1 MATFYTTKGI
11 KEMTMV
17 VKPTYTTLVNGFPV
31 VTQGKRIRF
40 AEGMLETDDK
50 DEIKFL
56 RTHKNF
62 NSNFFEDKEE
72 TAKLTAKVK
81 V

>member
-1 MATFYTTKGI
+1 MAMFYTTKGI

-31 VTQGKRIRF
+31 VTQGKRIKF
-40 AEGMLETDDK
+40 EDGKLETNDK

-62 NSNFFEDKEE
+62 NNNFFEDKEE
-72 TAKLTAKVK
+72 TAKAKVK